1 LIDITA
7 GEAEWAVCNCW
18 HGVCWSWTHRHV
30 HWKEC
35 SSVNML
41 TRDLQCNIVV
51 CYCAVVIF
59 ITILLQGVFL
69 FTRLIQVARM

>member
-41 TRDLQCNIVV
+41 TLQCNIVV